1 VQATDRAHTR
11 LSVGIATVALAT
23 VLALAPLLSTQVPR
37 SPLGWL
43 GAVGVLLAGGAA
55 WRLPSL
61 VGGAVAALA
70 SEYGL
75 SLYRQADL
83 VDARAPLFAA
93 GLLLLAELAFWTAE
107 SHGVLRDER
116 QVVAHR
122 LAVLAV
128 LALGAV
134 ALAAL
139 VLIAAELPLEGPV
152 ARLALGVV
160 AASMVIALIAAL
172 SRGRPQRR

>member
-1 VQATDRAHTR
+1 VAAADRAHTR

-37 SPLGWL
+37 SPLAWL
-43 GAVGVLLAGGAA
+43 GAVGVLLAAGAV
-55 WRLPSL
+55 WRHPSL
-61 VGGAVAALA
+61 AGGAVVALTT
-70 SEYGL
+70 EYGL
-75 SLYRQADL
+75 SLYQQREL
-83 VDARAPLFAA
+83 VDARAPLFAT
-93 GLLLLAELAFWTAE
+93 GLLLLVELAFWSAE
-107 SHGVLRDER
+107 SHRALREDR

-128 LALGAV
+128 VALAAV

-152 ARLALGVV
+152 ARLALGVA

-172 SRGRPQRR
+172 SRGRSQRR